1 MKTHTW
7 NPEENQGKSREQVES
22 SLKIIVYSSILF
34 LAGIVA
40 YGLYCGVKQVI
51 EQIMEML

>member
-1 MKTHTW
+1 MKTNTW
-7 NPEENQGKSREQVES
+7 KPEENQGKSREQVES

-34 LAGIVA
+34 LAGIVG
-40 YGLYCGVKQVI
+40 YGLYCGAKQVI